1 MPVWPRGATYMDKGA
16 DTQIEVILVDDHD
29 LFRFGLAAMLQREP
43 DIDVVGQASRGQSGV
58 QLTLELCPQVVL
70 MDLNMPDLD
79 GISATRAI
87 LAQSPQTRILVLSAV
102 SEIGDVEAAVLAGA
116 CGFLLKDAPVG
127 DVATAVRAASQGQSW
142 LAPRAASAVLDSLR
156 RDHAHSNALP
166 PPGDILSA
174 RELEVLRLVA
184 RGCDNAEIAAELSIS
199 PSTAKNHLSNL
210 LTKLGIHNRVQAA
223 VYAVRHGL
231 D

>member
-1 MPVWPRGATYMDKGA
+1 MDKGA
-16 DTQIEVILVDDHD
+16 DRQIGVILVDDHD

-43 DIDVVGQASRGQSGV
+43 DIEVVGQASRGQSGV
-58 QLTLELCPQVVL
+58 QLVLEIRPQVVL
-70 MDLNMPDLD
+70 MDLKMPDLD
-79 GISATRAI
+79 GISATRTI
-87 LAQSPQTRILVLSAV
+87 LEHSPQTRILVLSAV
-102 SEIGDVEAAVLAGA
+102 SEKGDVEAAVLAGA

-156 RDHAHSNALP
+156 RDHAPANDVMP

-184 RGCDNAEIAAELSIS
+184 HGFDNAQIAAELSIS

>member
-1 MPVWPRGATYMDKGA
+1 MPVWPRGATYMDKGT

-58 QLTLELCPQVVL
+58 QLTLELGPQVVL

-87 LAQSPQTRILVLSAV
+87 LEQSPQTRILVLSAV
-102 SEIGDVEAAVLAGA
+102 SETGDVEAAVLAGA

-127 DVATAVRAASQGQSW
+127 DVATAVRAAAQGQSW

-156 RDHAHSNALP
+156 RDHTPANALP
-166 PPGDILSA
+166 PPEDILSV